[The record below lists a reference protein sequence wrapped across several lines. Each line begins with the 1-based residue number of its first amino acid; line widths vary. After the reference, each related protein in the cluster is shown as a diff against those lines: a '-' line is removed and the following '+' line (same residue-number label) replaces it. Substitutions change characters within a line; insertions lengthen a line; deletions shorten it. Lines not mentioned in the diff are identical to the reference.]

1 MLKPEMEE
9 ALGAQINAEQYSAYL
24 YLSMATYFDSV
35 NLPGFANW
43 MRIQVLEET
52 SHADKLIDFVAERGG
67 RVRLAPI
74 EGPPTDWESPLQ
86 VFEQVYEH
94 EQHVTELINKLVDL
108 SREHSDHATDNFL
121 QWFVAEQV
129 EEEAS
134 ADGIV
139 QQLKLIK
146 GEGHGLFMID
156 RELATRV
163 FTPPAA

>member
-1 MLKPEMEE
+1 MLKPEMEK
-9 ALGAQINAEQYSAYL
+9 ALNAHINAEQYSAYL

-52 SHADKLIDFVAERGG
+52 AHADKFIAFVGERGG

-74 EGPPTDWESPLQ
+74 DGPPTEWENPLAL
-86 VFEQVYEH
+86 FENVYEH
-94 EQHVTELINKLVDL
+94 ECHVSDLINKLVDL
-108 SREHSDHATDNFL
+108 ARSQSDHATENFL

-129 EEEAS
+129 EEESS
-134 ADGIV
+134 ADEIV

-156 RELATRV
+156 REMATRV
-163 FTPPAA
+163 FTPPV